1 MRPHR
6 RQPTRLPRPWDSPGK
21 KTGADCHF
29 LLQCMNVKIESEVA
43 QSRPTLSDPMDC
55 SLPGSSGHGI
65 FQASVLEWG
74 SKSHY
79 RSKSASLEVTMENFT
94 FWSCLFWEKKPLQ
107 NVNSPEWIIYSLL
120 PNLSFEFQVTRL
132 HHWLLSMAA
141 AIFGLCDLFSH
152 LSVTE
157 TLLLSLTNTTSVLP
171 LSEFS
176 IHIGDFPSMLI
187 SAYLE
192 LLLKH

>member
-1 MRPHR
+1 MLSL
-6 RQPTRLPRPWDSPGK
+6 RLRW
-21 KTGADCHF
+21 
-29 LLQCMNVKIESEVA
+29 KISH
-43 QSRPTLSDPMDC
+43 SD
-55 SLPGSSGHGI
+55 LVY
-65 FQASVLEWG
+65 FE
-74 SKSHY
+74 
-79 RSKSASLEVTMENFT
+79 
-94 FWSCLFWEKKPLQ
+94 PLQ
-107 NVNSPEWIIYSLL
+107 NVNIPEWIIYSLL

-157 TLLLSLTNTTSVLP
+157 TLLLSLTNTTSILP

-187 SAYLE
+187 STYLE
-192 LLLKH
+192 LL